1 MAFAKL
7 MPDMHHLSP
16 PITVMLVDDH
26 AVVRAG
32 YKRYL
37 ELDPRLSVVDEA
49 STGEEAYERLQSR
62 DVDVVVMDLSM
73 PGQGGFESLRRIL
86 SRFPKQKVLIFSM
99 HENVSIARQALQ
111 LGASGYLTKSMQPD
125 EIVAAIHAVI
135 SGQRPVA
142 PALELATEPEPADT
156 VLADLLPREFE
167 VLTLLAQGHNVDEIA
182 ARLHISERTASNYA
196 TSVRKKLG
204 ASSTYELRKHAEK
217 FGLVNEPPSLGTT

>member
-1 MAFAKL
+1 
-7 MPDMHHLSP
+7 
-16 PITVMLVDDH
+16 MLVDDH

-37 ELDPRLSVVDEA
+37 ELDQRLSVVEEA
-49 STGEEAYERLQSR
+49 STGEEAYERLR
-62 DVDVVVMDLSM
+62 AREVDVVVMDLSM

-135 SGQRPVA
+135 AGQQPVA
-142 PALELATEPEPADT
+142 PSLDFDSPLEATNAA
-156 VLADLLPREFE
+156 LADLLPREFE

-196 TSVRKKLG
+196 TTVRKKLG
-204 ASSTYELRKHAEK
+204 VSSIYELRKYAEK
-217 FGLVNEPPSLGTT
+217 HGLLAEPPSIGPSTP

>member
-1 MAFAKL
+1 
-7 MPDMHHLSP
+7 
-16 PITVMLVDDH
+16 MLVDDH

-37 ELDPRLSVVDEA
+37 ELDPRLAVVEEA
-49 STGEEAYERLQSR
+49 STGEQAYERLQAR
-62 DVDVVVMDLSM
+62 GVDVVVMDLSM

-135 SGQRPVA
+135 AGQRPVD
-142 PALELATEPEPADT
+142 PALELATESEATDGA
-156 VLADLLPREFE
+156 LADLLPREFE

-182 ARLHISERTASNYA
+182 ARMHISERTASNYA

-217 FGLVNEPPSLGTT
+217 HGLLSELPSPGPASD

>member
-1 MAFAKL
+1 
-7 MPDMHHLSP
+7 MPHSAP
-16 PITVMLVDDH
+16 PITLMLVDDH

-37 ELDPRLSVVDEA
+37 ELDQRLSVVEEA
-49 STGEEAYERLQSR
+49 STGEEAYERLR
-62 DVDVVVMDLSM
+62 AREVDVVVMDLSM

-135 SGQRPVA
+135 AGQQPVA
-142 PALELATEPEPADT
+142 PSLDFDSPLEATNAA
-156 VLADLLPREFE
+156 LADLLPREFE

-196 TSVRKKLG
+196 TTVRKKLG
-204 ASSTYELRKHAEK
+204 VSSIYELRKYAEK
-217 FGLVNEPPSLGTT
+217 HGLLAEPPSIGPSTP